1 MMNLIIIKYLGKSGE
16 KNTNKCLPE
25 KEQPEINQKEKIP
38 WINKNIIQQILINN
52 IKMKG
57 KVVYNQGD

>member
-38 WINKNIIQQILINN
+38 WINKNIIQ
-52 IKMKG
+52 
-57 KVVYNQGD
+57 